1 MGKYLSQVWAVIV
14 MNVRSL
20 PQRLWMSVAAVFA
33 VSVVVAVLLS
43 FLAMVEGFQ
52 ATIEGT
58 GSEDVA
64 IVTRSGSRSELN
76 STLSRDTVN
85 IVSTAAGVAKN
96 AAGDPI
102 YSPELFVVVDGI
114 KKSSQTEA
122 NIPLRGIDP
131 AGFDLRDHVGIT
143 AGRMFTPGNNE
154 IIVGEGVLR
163 EFSGFELGKKVRFG
177 KTTWEVVG
185 AFSTGGSAFESELWA
200 DTRTVQTQFQRG
212 SSYRTMRI
220 RLAESGN
227 IDGLKELIETDP
239 RLVLDVETEADYFA
253 EQAGTL
259 NYTITMG
266 WAIAVVMSVGALAG
280 ALNTM
285 YTSVSSRSTEI
296 ATLRAL
302 GFNNSSAFIG
312 TLVESIVLSLVGG
325 VVGTILAFSF
335 IDGLSSSTMG
345 ANFTQVVFA
354 FELTPALF
362 EKGIIMA
369 LVIGFVGGFFPAFQ
383 AARLPVVVAFT
394 RGN

>member
-1 MGKYLSQVWAVIV
+1 MGKYLSQIWAVVV

-20 PQRLWMSVAAVFA
+20 PQRLWMSLAAVFA

-76 STLSRDTVN
+76 SSLSRDTVN
-85 IVSTAAGVAKN
+85 IVSAAAGIATN
-96 AAGDPI
+96 ANGDPI

-122 NIPLRGIDP
+122 NIPLRGINP
-131 AGFDLRDHVGIT
+131 AGFDLRDKVEIT
-143 AGRMFTPGNNE
+143 TGRMFIPGNNE

-185 AFSTGGSAFESELWA
+185 VFTTGGSAFESELWA

-212 SSYRTMRI
+212 SSYQTMRI

-227 IDGLKELIETDP
+227 ITGLQELIENDP

-253 EQAGTL
+253 EQAGAL
-259 NYTITMG
+259 NTTIFMG
-266 WAIAVVMSVGALAG
+266 WAIAIVMSLGALAG

-285 YTSVSSRSTEI
+285 YTSVSSRSMEI

-325 VVGTILAFSF
+325 IVGTILAFSF

-362 EKGIIMA
+362 EQGIIMA